1 MDPEKCMP
9 SFWERIPDLT
19 PMRSKRTPT
28 LGIVKEMAYDP
39 DCSCFLRITLSP
51 LDSP

>member
-9 SFWERIPDLT
+9 SFWERIPD
-19 PMRSKRTPT
+19 PSRMRSKRTPT

-39 DCSCFLRITLSP
+39 DCSCFVRYHPFPLR
-51 LDSP
+51 